1 MRITVKNISH
11 LVAVIVFCNILNG
24 CVIENGIEG
33 IDNANYVRYEITED
47 ADTIIDP
54 KDEYIVLLGDIQEYT
69 WDDET
74 AKPMIRSLSWV
85 LNQQAAY
92 KNISCILQNGDVSST
107 NAKYQWDIYRR
118 AIQQIVTSYMPVFTC
133 SGNHD
138 YDWCDGAKIYKREST
153 HLTTFLGFCF
163 PDSLIRTQYS
173 VERFENVIVKLPLKN
188 HSIDLIILEYAPRTE
203 VLIWARNW
211 VKSHPQQ
218 KFILMTH
225 EMLTSKGAIASDR
238 DPLGHF
244 SETESTWSCP
254 SDIIEILLKPNDNII
269 ATICGHNGFA
279 ACNEDEINNAGK
291 KIPIILFNLQYQQNG
306 GDSQLLLLRLKNKE
320 DKIECVVYHTDDRRV
335 VQTNITG
342 YTIDL

>member
-1 MRITVKNISH
+1 MKHNIKST
-11 LVAVIVFCNILNG
+11 LYYISIAIFCNILNG
-24 CVIENGIEG
+24 CVIENGISG
-33 IDNANYVRYEITED
+33 IDNEYYVRYEVIED

-54 KDEYIVLLGDIQEYT
+54 SDEYIVLLGDVQEYT

-92 KNISCILQNGDVSST
+92 KNISCILQNGDVSTT
-107 NAKYQWDIYRR
+107 NAEYQWGVYYRAVR
-118 AIQQIVTSYMPVFTC
+118 QISEKYLPVLTC
-133 SGNHD
+133 VGNHD
-138 YDWCDGAKIYKREST
+138 YNWEDGAKIRQREST
-153 HLTTFLGFCF
+153 HLTKYLGFCF
-163 PDSLIRTQYS
+163 PDSMIRTQYS
-173 VERFENVIVKLPLKN
+173 AERLENVIVKLPLN
-188 HSIDLIILEYAPRTE
+188 SQSIDLIILEYAPRTE

-225 EMLTSKGAIASDR
+225 EMLKSNGALASDS
-238 DPLGHF
+238 DSMGHF
-244 SETESTWSCP
+244 SDTESTWSCP
-254 SDIIEILLKPNDNII
+254 SDILEILLKPNNNII
-269 ATICGHNGFA
+269 ATLCGHNGFA
-279 ACNEDEINNAGK
+279 AYNEDEINLAGR
-291 KIPIILFNLQYQQNG
+291 KIPIILFNLQYQPNG

-342 YTIDL
+342 YTINI